1 MEITVLGIESYREA
15 VSRPT
20 DAYRSHPS
28 APVSARSVEAL
39 AKVVSKT
46 ITARSKFIRRSRY
59 TTDYS
64 HFFMLRRPPG
74 PKPHFLLGN
83 MPLASPD
90 PLPIFSSWAAEF
102 GDIFYYRAAW
112 LHVYFLNHPD
122 LIEEV
127 LVRTPRNFLKDR
139 VVRNSRWFFGEGLL
153 TNEGDSWL
161 RQRRLSAPAFHR
173 ERVSTYANIMT
184 SYAQQTLANWKD
196 GETLDI
202 HREMMRLTLQIVVR
216 ALFNVEAEETA
227 EISSALNLFMSNT
240 TGVRILLPPI
250 ARYLPTPRMISFRRA
265 VARMDDTVYG
275 IIAQHR
281 ANKIESGDLLSM
293 LIAARDEDGSHM
305 SDRQL
310 RDEVLTFLIAGHETT
325 ALTLTWTWHLLAQH
339 PEVEKNLHAEL
350 DRLLRGRGPE
360 FSDLPALTYTERVIK
375 ESMRLY
381 PPAWSLARTVIADF
395 ELRGY
400 RIPAGSNV
408 VMSQWIMHRHP
419 AYFPEPE
426 KFDPDRWS
434 TERAQRLP
442 RFAYFPFG
450 GGPRQCIGSSF
461 AMMEA
466 TLLLATIAQSFR
478 LCAVPDHP
486 VVPIPSFTLRP
497 KYGVRMTIESR
508 PSVTCS
514 GQPGVQTQ
522 TVGH

>member
-1 MEITVLGIESYREA
+1 ME
-15 VSRPT
+15 
-20 DAYRSHPS
+20 
-28 APVSARSVEAL
+28 
-39 AKVVSKT
+39 
-46 ITARSKFIRRSRY
+46 RSKFIRRSRY
-59 TTDYS
+59 TTHHS
-64 HFFMLRRPPG
+64 NFSFMPRRPPG
-74 PKPHFLLGN
+74 PKPHFLIGN

-90 PLPIFSSWAAEF
+90 PLPIFSAWAAEF

-127 LVRTPRNFLKDR
+127 LIRNPRNFLKDR

-173 ERVSTYANIMT
+173 ERVSTYAGIMT
-184 SYAQQTLANWKD
+184 SYAQQMLADWKD
-196 GETLDI
+196 GEILDI
-202 HREMMRLTLQIVVR
+202 HQEMMRLTLQVVVR
-216 ALFNVEAEETA
+216 ALFNVEASETA
-227 EISSALNLFMSNT
+227 EISSALNLIMSNT

-265 VARMDDTVYG
+265 VARMDNTVYS

-281 ANKIESGDLLSM
+281 ANKTDSGDLLSM
-293 LIAARDEDGSHM
+293 LMSARDEDGSRM
-305 SDRQL
+305 SDKQL

-325 ALTLTWTWHLLAQH
+325 ALALTWTWHLLAQH
-339 PEVEKNLHAEL
+339 PEIEKNLHEEL
-350 DRLLRGRGPE
+350 DRVLGGRVPE

-381 PPAWSLARTVIADF
+381 PPAWSLARTVISEF

-400 RIPAGSNV
+400 RIPPGANV
-408 VMSQWIMHRHP
+408 VMSQWIMHRNSI
-419 AYFPEPE
+419 YFPDPE
-426 KFDPDRWS
+426 KFDPDRWIPGRS
-434 TERAQRLP
+434 QKLP

-466 TLLLATIAQSFR
+466 TLLLATIAQKFQ
-478 LCAVPDHP
+478 LGTVPGHP
-486 VVPIPSFTLRP
+486 VVLVPSFTLRP
-497 KYGVRMTIESR
+497 KHGVSMRLTTRSHIRNAEHAHAIAS
-508 PSVTCS
+508 
-514 GQPGVQTQ
+514 QK
-522 TVGH
+522 

>member
-1 MEITVLGIESYREA
+1 M
-15 VSRPT
+15 PT
-20 DAYRSHPS
+20 
-28 APVSARSVEAL
+28 
-39 AKVVSKT
+39 
-46 ITARSKFIRRSRY
+46 
-59 TTDYS
+59 
-64 HFFMLRRPPG
+64 RPPG
-74 PKPHFLLGN
+74 PKPRFLIGN

-90 PLPIFSSWAAEF
+90 PLPIFSAWAAEF

-127 LVRTPRNFLKDR
+127 LVRNYKNFLKDR
-139 VVRNSRWFFGEGLL
+139 VIRNSRWFFGEGLL

-161 RQRRLSAPAFHR
+161 RQRRLSQPAFHR
-173 ERVSTYANIMT
+173 ERVSSYATIMT
-184 SYAQQTLANWKD
+184 SYTQQMLAHWQD

-227 EISSALNLFMSNT
+227 EISSALNLIMSNT
-240 TGVRILLPPI
+240 TGIRILFPPI

-265 VARMDDTVYG
+265 VARMDHTVYS

-281 ANKIESGDLLSM
+281 DNKIDSGDLLSM
-293 LIAARDEDGSHM
+293 LISARDEDGSRM

-339 PEVEKNLHAEL
+339 PAVERKLHQEL
-350 DRLLRGRGPE
+350 DSLLGGRVPE
-360 FSDLPALTYTERVIK
+360 FSDLPALTYTERVIR

-381 PPAWSLARTVIADF
+381 PPAWSLARTVISDF

-400 RIPAGSNV
+400 RIPAGANV
-408 VMSQWIMHRHP
+408 VMSQWIMHRNP
-419 AYFPEPE
+419 TYFADPQT
-426 KFDPDRWS
+426 FDPDRWS
-434 TERAQRLP
+434 PEKAQKLP

-466 TLLLATIAQSFR
+466 TLLLATIAQSFQLR
-478 LCAVPDHP
+478 PVPDHP
-486 VVPIPSFTLRP
+486 VIPIPSFTLRP
-497 KYGVRMTIESR
+497 KYGLPMTLESR
-508 PSVTCS
+508 LSATHSTQPSL
-514 GQPGVQTQ
+514 QTQ
-522 TVGH
+522 TISH

>member
-1 MEITVLGIESYREA
+1 M
-15 VSRPT
+15 P
-20 DAYRSHPS
+20 
-28 APVSARSVEAL
+28 
-39 AKVVSKT
+39 
-46 ITARSKFIRRSRY
+46 
-59 TTDYS
+59 
-64 HFFMLRRPPG
+64 RRPPG
-74 PKPHFLLGN
+74 PKPHFLIGN

-90 PLPIFSSWAAEF
+90 PLPIFSAWAAEY

-127 LVRTPRNFLKDR
+127 LVRNPRNFLKDR

-173 ERVSTYANIMT
+173 ERVSAYANIMT
-184 SYAQQTLANWKD
+184 SYAQQMLANWKD

-202 HREMMRLTLQIVVR
+202 HQEMMRLTLQIVVR

-227 EISSALNLFMSNT
+227 EISSALNLIMSNT

-265 VARMDDTVYG
+265 VARMDNTVYK

-281 ANKIESGDLLSM
+281 ANKTDSGDLLSM
-293 LIAARDEDGSHM
+293 LIAASDEDGSRM
-305 SDRQL
+305 SDQQL

-325 ALTLTWTWHLLAQH
+325 ALGLTWTWHLLAQH
-339 PEVEKNLHAEL
+339 PEVEKKLHQEL
-350 DRLLRGRGPE
+350 DRVLRGRLPE

-395 ELRGY
+395 DMRGY
-400 RIPAGSNV
+400 RIPAGANV
-408 VMSQWIMHRHP
+408 VMSQWIMHRSA
-419 AYFPEPE
+419 AYFPDPE

-434 TERAQRLP
+434 PEKAQKLP

-450 GGPRQCIGSSF
+450 GGPRQCIGASF

-466 TLLLATIAQSFR
+466 ILLLATIAQNFQLDS
-478 LCAVPDHP
+478 VPGHP
-486 VVPIPSFTLRP
+486 VVLVPSFTLRP
-497 KYGVRMTIESR
+497 KYGLRMTLASR
-508 PSVTCS
+508 PSATQS
-514 GQPGVQTQ
+514 RQHSFQTQ
-522 TVGH
+522 TTAHRI